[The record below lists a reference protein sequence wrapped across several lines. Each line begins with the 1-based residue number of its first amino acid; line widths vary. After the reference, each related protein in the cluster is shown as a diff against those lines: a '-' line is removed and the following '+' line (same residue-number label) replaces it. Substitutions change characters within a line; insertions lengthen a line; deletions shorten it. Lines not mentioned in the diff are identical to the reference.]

1 MNLTE
6 EEKRILGFLPD
17 DTAAEKP
24 SEPVKLPSP
33 EDLDYGKAE
42 TEQEVSFKNAL
53 EGTEPEDEGMKFGTP
68 VDFAE
73 QFNNTLLAAIAAPF
87 DVTEWAVNRAAAVVF
102 PDKFSYNKDDLIDG
116 EYRPWLSGSWGTS
129 KNIETHVKP
138 YIGTTEKADTYLG
151 YAGNTF
157 GEGVAFLAGGAGVV
171 QKTKQAGGV
180 VGAIS
185 RQADDAL
192 RNKLGT
198 VVAAE
203 GVAAA
208 GMAGGRQYAE
218 ENEMGPVASFL
229 LEFSTGAL
237 ALVSGAAAKKTVL
250 DPLTAKLKNMTA
262 TEALEKLSKEEV
274 AEVVARGR
282 EEKAKVEPEAEAPT
296 RPDSEES
303 DFIFARSDLANELY
317 KKATGKEYTFRGG
330 DRDLYLK
337 MEAKAEEI
345 LKNKEA
351 PATPKETP
359 EAPAEPTPAPKTP
372 EAAPEADPK
381 SPMQQLFDD
390 YEKTIADQARGEGAD
405 AVVRL
410 NAAFNAASDDFAKR
424 VDALIAN
431 PDAKNV
437 DEVVAVLDDYIKLD
451 ELDADLKQKTGQ
463 MLNAQQKNAKDNVY
477 TKEMAEN
484 RQTRQEALK
493 DVREKLQA
501 LKADADGS
509 ELQKLVDNVFEPQQP
524 SKPKDTGDAPTQPEG
539 TPKPTKPSEPKATPQ
554 QRAVAR
560 LQKRLDELRAIRS
573 GEQDP
578 KAPKP
583 KKAKSAEEIDL
594 EARIKFYQGEAKEVA
609 EIAATEERIQVLSG
623 LLQGGSATDIRAQIG
638 LPPRFRPSHAK
649 PKKIESTLS
658 KLKATEAKLLKK
670 LRRKQTDE
678 ILSDMRDVFDP
689 ENGRRSLVDQGLN
702 KYLLERTDAL
712 LNQPSTMTTGLPS
725 GIIQVMYRPLVGT
738 GKSTLQALNPFDK
751 QLKGVGMTAR
761 MKYAAADAIATAEQL
776 ISLANNPIGIAKQ
789 VGRNVWD
796 TAKAGGQSAYYY
808 KDGNKMDVNLQGA
821 SVGNSTIRNERQ
833 VRQAS
838 LRVEANKQ
846 KNFIIRKALEMISSD
861 PATTLFVIAK
871 AARSAG
877 RVGVGTLDEPFI
889 LMLEGR
895 KQRADAIRAAIK
907 QQIPKEDVAQFIDD
921 YVSKSSS
928 IEGGVRRFNYLDEK
942 YRNAANEHRRALF
955 RRGDFDGDDP
965 RMLMEEHFAQ
975 FWNKATGGDITMGK
989 FFARFLQPII
999 TTPTIALAQA
1009 GRTAL
1014 RATGIPAAADVGQR
1028 VYSGVAKR
1036 IGKDGKIS
1044 HALSGRINVEINDLE
1059 IKVKELRAKTKE
1071 KGLEPDELERRKA
1084 DLAAHNSQLESLRSY
1099 RDEQTYEELAHTA
1112 LAMGIFYTF
1121 FELGKSGTATGAGAF
1136 LTRDQ
1141 RNNGEFQKYRLLADE
1156 DSEGSSYLLADPYRT
1171 LAALA
1176 ADLGAW
1182 TQLEGATTEDQTVGN
1197 FITSTLE
1204 AYATDSV
1211 FSTSTRHLKDL
1222 FFGQEKSRV
1231 GALIDMGAGAIPVP
1245 SFIRGARTLDDEV
1258 SSVYDE
1264 GATFGEIP
1272 SRMLDKAVGTPAE
1285 NFRLDKLGRPI
1296 LRPERG
1302 ALNYVF
1308 RYAPEERAKR
1318 MLAEEEVRRV
1328 LRNDSLSFNLIPK
1341 FTEHKTINGT
1351 PINLKKFTKD
1361 GRSLFN
1367 LLGEMVNEND
1377 EMVYEIFDMMNG
1389 VHPEHDSDWMLDYD
1403 DYTVIPNPDNPDE
1416 LYNKG
1421 IERINDVR
1429 RKYIDKA
1436 IERISDESS
1445 ESQLYRNKDG
1455 MNIFEYIESVEARP
1469 PRQGNILEKLNQF

>member
-1 MNLTE
+1 MGLFDDLQKTPELPEENEILQPRGESLETPDVAPETTE
-6 EEKRILGFLPD
+6 EALLVAR
-17 DTAAEKP
+17 DTRKNI
-24 SEPVKLPSP
+24 
-33 EDLDYGKAE
+33 
-42 TEQEVSFKNAL
+42 EQE
-53 EGTEPEDEGMKFGTP
+53 EGMKFGTP

-73 QFNNTLLAAIAAPF
+73 QFNNTIIAAAGAPV
-87 DVTEWAVNRAAAVVF
+87 DLMTWALNGASKILGG
-102 PDKFSYNKDDLIDG
+102 PELIDPETAVG
-116 EYRPWLSGSWGTS
+116 GSKQLKGS
-129 KNIETHVKP
+129 LGAVG
-138 YIGTTEKADTYLG
+138 IGSDEKADTYLG
-151 YAGNTF
+151 YTGNTF
-157 GEGVAFLAGGAGVV
+157 GEAVAFMTGGAAVV

-180 VGAIS
+180 IGSLS

-198 VVAAE
+198 VIATEAVAA
-203 GVAAA
+203 G
-208 GMAGGRQYAE
+208 GMAAGRQYAE
-218 ENEMGPVASFL
+218 ENEMGATGSLL
-229 LEFSTGAL
+229 LEFTTGAM
-237 ALVSGAAAKKTVL
+237 AMVSAAAAKQVVL

-282 EEKAKVEPEAEAPT
+282 EEKAKVEPEAEAP
-296 RPDSEES
+296 
-303 DFIFARSDLANELY
+303 
-317 KKATGKEYTFRGG
+317 
-330 DRDLYLK
+330 
-337 MEAKAEEI
+337 
-345 LKNKEA
+345 
-351 PATPKETP
+351 KETP
-359 EAPAEPTPAPKTP
+359 EAPAEPTPDPKDTPFSNWQEQDAYAKEIGGLGLNRNPSVDATLTSLSDDALETAKVTTSKELDVLEDKVLGGESSVTQKDVDDLTALQDKSSAIENEEFRRQIELNIKEYRAAQTDAERQETLDFLLEDVFNKLGKSNQDDFKVAYFIDQIEREGLFNEFAKAHKRAIGERAKRDPDYAYAYEEVFNEELLDKFKRGKKVLDDIKSSPKTSKENSTASNIRGDTIEGP
-372 EAAPEADPK
+372 TLNTPALDAPEATPK

-424 VDALIAN
+424 VDALIAT

-524 SKPKDTGDAPTQPEG
+524 SKPRDTGDAPIQPEG
-539 TPKPTKPSEPKATPQ
+539 TPKPTKTSEPKATPQ

-609 EIAATEERIQVLSG
+609 EIASTEERIQVLSG
-623 LLQGGSATDIRAQIG
+623 LLQGGSTADIRAQIG
-638 LPPRFRPSHAK
+638 LPPKFRPSHAK

-738 GKSTLQALNPFDK
+738 GKSTLQALNPLDK

-776 ISLANNPIGIAKQ
+776 ISLANNPMGIAKQ

-846 KNFIIRKALEMISSD
+846 KNFIIRKALETISSD

-877 RVGVGTLDEPFI
+877 RVGVGTFDEPFI

-1044 HALSGRINVEINDLE
+1044 HALSGRCLLYTSPSPRD
-1059 IKVKELRAKTKE
+1059 
-1071 KGLEPDELERRKA
+1071 GLL
-1084 DLAAHNSQLESLRSY
+1084 
-1099 RDEQTYEELAHTA
+1099 
-1112 LAMGIFYTF
+1112 
-1121 FELGKSGTATGAGAF
+1121 
-1136 LTRDQ
+1136 
-1141 RNNGEFQKYRLLADE
+1141 
-1156 DSEGSSYLLADPYRT
+1156 
-1171 LAALA
+1171 
-1176 ADLGAW
+1176 
-1182 TQLEGATTEDQTVGN
+1182 
-1197 FITSTLE
+1197 
-1204 AYATDSV
+1204 
-1211 FSTSTRHLKDL
+1211 
-1222 FFGQEKSRV
+1222 
-1231 GALIDMGAGAIPVP
+1231 
-1245 SFIRGARTLDDEV
+1245 
-1258 SSVYDE
+1258 
-1264 GATFGEIP
+1264 
-1272 SRMLDKAVGTPAE
+1272 SRMP
-1285 NFRLDKLGRPI
+1285 
-1296 LRPERG
+1296 
-1302 ALNYVF
+1302 
-1308 RYAPEERAKR
+1308 
-1318 MLAEEEVRRV
+1318 
-1328 LRNDSLSFNLIPK
+1328 
-1341 FTEHKTINGT
+1341 
-1351 PINLKKFTKD
+1351 
-1361 GRSLFN
+1361 
-1367 LLGEMVNEND
+1367 
-1377 EMVYEIFDMMNG
+1377 
-1389 VHPEHDSDWMLDYD
+1389 
-1403 DYTVIPNPDNPDE
+1403 
-1416 LYNKG
+1416 
-1421 IERINDVR
+1421 
-1429 RKYIDKA
+1429 
-1436 IERISDESS
+1436 SS
-1445 ESQLYRNKDG
+1445 
-1455 MNIFEYIESVEARP
+1455 A
-1469 PRQGNILEKLNQF
+1469 